1 MHFLH
6 NSSFIVVVTRP
17 ASCRAELERSLTK
30 NNCIII
36 LPMAKTGLPV
46 AQEQPILLEW
56 RVFLCVSVM
65 DLSPSTRSHAGMQ
78 WYARG

>member
-1 MHFLH
+1 
-6 NSSFIVVVTRP
+6 
-17 ASCRAELERSLTK
+17 
-30 NNCIII
+30 
-36 LPMAKTGLPV
+36 MAKTGLPV